1 MGSFNNESWIFPKSY
16 VDNVSTVF
24 FRTYSPFD
32 EVVPRDGVV
41 LPFDCSSHVPCFFG
55 IVLHQVVGQ
64 MV

>member
-41 LPFDCSSHVPCFFG
+41 LPFGSNFLPMFNVHASSD
-55 IVLHQVVGQ
+55 
-64 MV
+64 